1 MTPTLV
7 LPLCLAQFP
16 MPFSNP
22 SLNIYLHP
30 VCLVAVV
37 CPLEAE
43 QQTSKTSKVKLSWG
57 RRVFVVSNCSS
68 EVVKEH
74 L

>member
-16 MPFSNP
+16 MPSSNP
-22 SLNIYLHP
+22 SLNFYLHP
-30 VCLVAVV
+30 VCLVVVV

-43 QQTSKTSKVKLSWG
+43 QRISKTSKVRLSWG
-57 RRVFVVSNCSS
+57 RKDFVVQNCSS
-68 EVVKEH
+68 EAAKD
-74 L
+74 